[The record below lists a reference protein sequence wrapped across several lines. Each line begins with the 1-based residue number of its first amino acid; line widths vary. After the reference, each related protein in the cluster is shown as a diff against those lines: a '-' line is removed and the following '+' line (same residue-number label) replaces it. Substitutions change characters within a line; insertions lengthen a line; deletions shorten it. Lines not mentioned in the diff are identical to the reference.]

1 MDLLEQQLEEQKL
14 AKKET
19 LKDLFYVDYCNNC
32 KDVEIRGE
40 YGKDYVPCHHP
51 WYCWHD
57 GGEVQ
62 KLEARIGQI
71 KHMEWLYPFL
81 PAREKEELKQLR
93 KRKWE
98 LIKEG
103 RRNMPRI
110 KHGGKYGN

>member
-1 MDLLEQQLEEQKL
+1 MDIIEQQLQEEKI
-14 AKKET
+14 AKKEA

-32 KDVEIRGE
+32 KDPGLRGR
-40 YGKDYVPCHHP
+40 YGKEYTPCHHP

-62 KLEARIGQI
+62 KLEARIAQLRHI
-71 KHMEWLYPFL
+71 EWLYPFF
-81 PAREKEELKQLR
+81 PAREREELKQLR
-93 KRKWE
+93 ERKWE

-110 KHGGKYGN
+110 KHGKGDGS

>member
-1 MDLLEQQLEEQKL
+1 MDIIEQQLQEEKI
-14 AKKET
+14 AKKEA

-32 KDVEIRGE
+32 KDADIRGE
-40 YGKDYVPCHHP
+40 YGKDYTPCHHP

-62 KLEARIGQI
+62 ELEARLAQI
-71 KHMEWLYPFL
+71 NHIEWLYPFL
-81 PAREKEELKQLR
+81 PAKEREERKQLQ

-110 KHGGKYGN
+110 KHGKGDV